1 MYRKILISGLAVLLG
16 IGILYQPYAT
26 AEEKKM
32 SKSTTAEVKIEIK
45 KPDAGN
51 EKIKS
56 LFEEISFLN
65 LVNGL
70 NLTEKQIKDIIAY
83 NQEALQLKSE
93 INQQNEDLKKE
104 IIVAYQELKKAVE
117 KNQGIPK
124 DVEKRAFEME
134 MRGKKELK
142 EQAMPAVKE
151 IENKIAAV
159 FSDAQKEVINT
170 FNPCLIPPQNL
181 KNPVRAGQATD
192 NTMFTNMLK
201 RLRSIPESEWEENKD
216 NFVQKHLD
224 GIQSHLGKFTPEEI
238 GQEKKRIL
246 EVVENA
252 RTMDDAEFEL
262 NLPQLAESF
271 KPKHKTKE
279 LHEELQKLEEQRFNA
294 LGRIGRLF
302 LQPCVVPVLTKRLE
316 MMKTQD
322 K

>member
-1 MYRKILISGLAVLLG
+1 MYRKILIAGLVVLSAT
-16 IGILYQPYAT
+16 GILHQPYAT

-32 SKSTTAEVKIEIK
+32 SKPATAEVKMEIK
-45 KPDAGN
+45 KPDAG
-51 EKIKS
+51 EETIRS

-65 LVNGL
+65 LLNGL
-70 NLTEKQIKDIIAY
+70 NLSDAQMKDIIKY
-83 NQEALQLKSE
+83 NQEALQIKSE
-93 INQQNEDLKKE
+93 MNQQNEDLKKE
-104 IIVAYQELKKAVE
+104 IIEAYQELKKAVE
-117 KNQGIPK
+117 KNQGISK
-124 DVEKRAFEME
+124 EVEKRAFEME

-142 EQAMPAVKE
+142 EQAMPALKE
-151 IENKIAAV
+151 IENKITAV

-224 GIQSHLGKFTPEEI
+224 GIQSHLGKLTPEEI
-238 GQEKKRIL
+238 AQEKKRIL
-246 EVVENA
+246 EVIENA

-271 KPKHKTKE
+271 KPKHKAKE
-279 LHEELQKLEEQRFNA
+279 LHEELQKLEEQRYGT
-294 LGRIGRLF
+294 LGRIGRFF

-316 MMKTQD
+316 MMKTQ